1 MKSVSELQH
10 MSLFEK
16 NCYQKFVIYYVD
28 VKKIWHPGDEDLMR
42 ELLSKNIL
50 INLRVQ
56 QSC

>member
-10 MSLFEK
+10 MNPFEK
-16 NCYQKFVIYYVD
+16 NCYQKFVIYYID
-28 VKKIWHPGDEDLMR
+28 VKKIWHPRDEDLMR